1 MIRLAEALTALY
13 GAARLARG
21 NPDGIRFIDTSRAGA
36 ARSFWAAGLALPVA
50 LPLTLLRLS
59 YFPPRAD
66 TLEIVAIE
74 IIAYAVGWTAFPVIA
89 HFAAQIAERGH
100 RFTMLV
106 ATYNWASLFQICVL
120 LVVTP
125 VTLSGLLPSPLDSV
139 VEIGLRL
146 ALIGYLAFAIRVAL
160 DVSWPAAAGLSLVE
174 FVLGLS
180 IFRTVLTLENAWPL
194 PPGAA

>member
-1 MIRLAEALTALY
+1 
-13 GAARLARG
+13 
-21 NPDGIRFIDTSRAGA
+21 
-36 ARSFWAAGLALPVA
+36 
-50 LPLTLLRLS
+50 
-59 YFPPRAD
+59 
-66 TLEIVAIE
+66 
-74 IIAYAVGWTAFPVIA
+74 
-89 HFAAQIAERGH
+89 
-100 RFTMLV
+100 MLV